1 MADNTNNALE
11 LEQLFT
17 DLTQAITQNRTLDEF
32 GLTRLQAITL
42 KNVYTRIGISMSQ
55 LADTTGISRAQLTR
69 LIATLEK
76 RDLVERRHNE
86 DNRRVVNVYGTEHG
100 KNVIHEHSQ
109 LIANRIQ
116 SHTKS
121 LSEAEQT
128 ALTHHLREAIRL
140 MIKAGIIT
148 PDDQSPLNQMREGQT
163 K

>member
-1 MADNTNNALE
+1 MAANTNNALE

-69 LIATLEK
+69 LITTLEK

-100 KNVIHEHSQ
+100 KTVIHEHSQ

-116 SHTKS
+116 SHTQN
-121 LSEAEQT
+121 LSATEQT

-148 PDDQSPLNQMREGQT
+148 PDDQSPLNQIRKG